1 MTYVGTWEWAELT
14 QGSLRQQDRMRLIG
28 QGIAARLARMPSQWR
43 SQLLGEKADLTLA
56 PHPDSAIARAAEDR
70 ARELSTPGLY
80 AHCLRTWA
88 FASMFA
94 QRDRIKHDTELLY
107 LACVLHD
114 LGLTDKH
121 IGHDP
126 RASCFAV
133 EGGRAAAAL
142 VHKHGATEERA
153 RAVAEAIML
162 HLNVSVPERLGPEAH
177 LLSKGVSLDVVG
189 RRLHQIPAPA
199 AERVTARWPRGDFAS
214 ELATAT
220 TNQAHMRPASRS
232 SLLHKLGFVKLI
244 NGNPL
249 ERQG

>member
-14 QGSLRQQDRMRLIG
+14 QGSLRRHDRLRLIG
-28 QGIAARLARMPSQWR
+28 QGISARLARIPSQWR
-43 SQLLGEKADLTLA
+43 SQLLGEKADLTF
-56 PHPDSAIARAAEDR
+56 PTPPDSAIARAAEER
-70 ARELSTPGLY
+70 AIELSSPGLY

-94 QRDRIKHDTELLY
+94 QRDLVKHDAELLY

-114 LGLTDKH
+114 LGLTSKH
-121 IGHDP
+121 IGRDLQ
-126 RASCFAV
+126 AKCFAI

-142 VHKHGATEERA
+142 IHDNGGSDERA
-153 RAVAEAIML
+153 KAVAEAIML

-199 AERVTARWPRGDFAS
+199 TKRVMRAGHAATSGPSSPRSRPHRRTCGP
-214 ELATAT
+214 
-220 TNQAHMRPASRS
+220 NHGPASYTS
-232 SLLHKLGFVKLI
+232 SGSSS
-244 NGNPL
+244 
-249 ERQG
+249 